1 MGDKRLPSSDGGG
14 LDEGLPAPTL
24 LPLGPGSVTLIE
36 GREMKGQREVT
47 FTYLF
52 LLQVLL
58 KSFNG
63 TTVDLLQIPHLFDY
77 KPIFAISRDAKLET
91 CRISINKSEKE

>member
-36 GREMKGQREVT
+36 GREMKGQ
-47 FTYLF
+47 
-52 LLQVLL
+52 
-58 KSFNG
+58 
-63 TTVDLLQIPHLFDY
+63 
-77 KPIFAISRDAKLET
+77 
-91 CRISINKSEKE
+91 

>member
-63 TTVDLLQIPHLFDY
+63 TRVDLLQIPYLL
-77 KPIFAISRDAKLET
+77 SRSSL
-91 CRISINKSEKE
+91 